1 MNYFTQHL
9 YLPTWKQHLI
19 IAFLFGVFTF
29 MEIWLYQPFDTSEYH
44 ASGKNV
50 FLSGY
55 GVVVTLSYI
64 LSYAVPLILYLKIYG
79 QKKWNWF
86 KESGVLVLFL
96 TVTALL
102 TRIYHHQYFGH
113 TDYSFTSFLYW
124 LQGTFIL
131 GFFLFVLLF
140 LWKWHKT
147 KKPGFFKNGTEKA
160 STVDLLTLYGSNKKN
175 QPIQI
180 KASELIYL
188 RSEKNYIELF
198 CHKKEE
204 IKKHILRNTLE
215 NMQKQ
220 LSGNEFI
227 RIHRSYLIN
236 KNYAVKLFTRRSM
249 YFILITEPKKIEL
262 PVSRKYLDTVRSI
275 LQAR

>member
-96 TVTALL
+96 AVTAFL

-147 KKPGFFKNGTEKA
+147 KKLGFFKNGTEKA

>member
-1 MNYFTQHL
+1 MKYFTQEI
-9 YLPTWKQHLI
+9 YLPTRRQHLI
-19 IAFLFGVFTF
+19 IALLFGVFTF
-29 MEIWLYQPFDTSEYH
+29 MEIWLYQPFDTSEFH

-55 GVVVTLSYI
+55 GVVVI
-64 LSYAVPLILYLKIYG
+64 LSYLLSYAIPLVSYRKIYG

-86 KESGVLVLFL
+86 KEIGILVLFL
-96 TVTALL
+96 AVTALL
-102 TRIYHHQYFGH
+102 TRLYHHQYFGH

-124 LQGTFIL
+124 LRGSFIL

-147 KKPGFFKNGTEKA
+147 LKLDFFKNRTEKD
-160 STVDLLTLYGSNKKN
+160 SKIELITIYGSSKKN
-175 QPIQI
+175 PPLQI
-180 KASELIYL
+180 NPSELVYL
-188 RSEKNYIELF
+188 RSEKNYIEL
-198 CHKKEE
+198 CCYKKER
-204 IKKHILRNTLE
+204 IQKHLLRNTLK

-220 LSGNEFI
+220 LPGSKFI

-236 KNYAVKLFTRRSM
+236 INYAEKLFTRSSM
-249 YFILITEPKKIEL
+249 YFILINKPKTIEL
-262 PVSRKYLDTVRSI
+262 PVSRKYLDDVRSR

>member
-1 MNYFTQHL
+1 
-9 YLPTWKQHLI
+9 
-19 IAFLFGVFTF
+19 

-147 KKPGFFKNGTEKA
+147 KKLGFFKNGTEKA